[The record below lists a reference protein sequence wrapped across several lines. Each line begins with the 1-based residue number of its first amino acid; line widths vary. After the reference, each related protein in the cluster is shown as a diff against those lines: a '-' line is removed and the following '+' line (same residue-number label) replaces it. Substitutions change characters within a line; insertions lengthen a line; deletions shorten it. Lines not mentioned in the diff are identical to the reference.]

1 MTFNYSGF
9 YIRDLIYNKILDN
22 SFHELLFSF
31 NSNPLISFPTTL
43 KYRHQLTNDPNF
55 LFAYH
60 FTNLAALEV
69 GKHFYEPIRYNHNP
83 SGVCELVDSLTPV
96 YNSDCNQ
103 TYMVE
108 VLMQNDLN
116 KVNLFFATVA
126 WLSIDNFRWHNLPQ
140 FSHIPE
146 DLSYGLVSDYPDL
159 IFPYAAFISN
169 VNRYPNLELLPS
181 ETLDD
186 LESVAH
192 LSAMS

>member
-31 NSNPLISFPTTL
+31 NSNPLIPFPPNL
-43 KYRHQLTNDPNF
+43 KYRHQLTNHADF

-60 FTNLAALEV
+60 YTNLSALEV
-69 GKHFYEPIRYNHNP
+69 GKHFYDPIRYTHNP
-83 SGVCELVDSLTPV
+83 AGVHELVDSLAPV
-96 YNSDCNQ
+96 YNSTSNQ
-103 TYMVE
+103 TYLVE

-126 WLSIDNFRWHNLPQ
+126 WLSIDNFRWHKLPE

-146 DLSYGLVSDYPDL
+146 DLCYGLVSEYPDI
-159 IFPYAAFISN
+159 IFPYAAFVSN
-169 VNRYPNLELLPS
+169 VNRYPNLELLPT
-181 ETLDD
+181 ETLNA
-186 LESVAH
+186 LASVAK
-192 LSAMS
+192 LSIT